1 MQTKRAK
8 KGVKLTKRT
17 KERMNGWTD
26 GRRPSGSVAVL
37 LLYCLTGLSSSIV
50 ILPNYFALS
59 FTHLSQLLAYFVVA
73 SFMTLD
79 KRNCIIRI
87 ACCTL
92 ALVSL
97 VLFFTLSLSFFSP
110 DTAVVVAVAAVPS
123 EPTYLPL
130 IRNEF
135 SLDSFV
141 YDLPCSISV
150 SHAFGV
156 LFCK

>member
-1 MQTKRAK
+1 MQTKRTK

-17 KERMNGWTD
+17 KKRMNGWTD

-97 VLFFTLSLSFFSP
+97 VLFFAFSVYLSLSLLFFFG
-110 DTAVVVAVAAVPS
+110 VLLLLLL
-123 EPTYLPL
+123 TYLPL

>member
-1 MQTKRAK
+1 MMKFLIGFRFLRMCRLKGQEKR
-8 KGVKLTKRT
+8 VKLTKRT

-97 VLFFTLSLSFFSP
+97 VLFFAFSLSLLFF
-110 DTAVVVAVAAVPS
+110 
-123 EPTYLPL
+123 
-130 IRNEF
+130 
-135 SLDSFV
+135 
-141 YDLPCSISV
+141 
-150 SHAFGV
+150 FGV
-156 LFCK
+156 LLLLLL